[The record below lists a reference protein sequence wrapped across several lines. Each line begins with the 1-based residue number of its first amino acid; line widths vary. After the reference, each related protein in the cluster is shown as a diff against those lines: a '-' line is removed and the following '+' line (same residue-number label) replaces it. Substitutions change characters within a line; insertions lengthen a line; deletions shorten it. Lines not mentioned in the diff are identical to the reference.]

1 MQGED
6 AEVDEQVHGWAGDVG
21 RELLHELDRLEEQL
35 RSAIA
40 PDRLEIDED
49 AAVGAQADAVLGER
63 RAEEIAAELFEA
75 GAIVGGDPD
84 VGVEV
89 EALELGLARAAGG
102 DVTEVRVSFPSSGVL
117 SLLAPCAKWLLSGG
131 RHNRTSDGLTWMRAV
146 AGVDSIMSRPP

>member
-6 AEVDEQVHGWAGDVG
+6 AEVDEQVHGWAGDDG

-75 GAIVGGDPD
+75 GAIVGGTQT
-84 VGVEV
+84 
-89 EALELGLARAAGG
+89 LAWR
-102 DVTEVRVSFPSSGVL
+102 SKPSSWAWRGPREV
-117 SLLAPCAKWLLSGG
+117 
-131 RHNRTSDGLTWMRAV
+131 T
-146 AGVDSIMSRPP
+146 